1 METKAN
7 HVLIGILT
15 LAMSASIA
23 LFIMWKTKG
32 AFDVEYSN
40 YDIVFEG
47 SVSGLSEASIVQ
59 FNGIKVGIVR
69 RIFWDDDDPNKIRV
83 HVRLRADTPVKVDTI
98 AQMVFQGVTGVTIV
112 ELSGGT
118 PGTPDLEP
126 QPGQEFAIIQSKQ
139 SALQEMFE
147 KAPDMIS
154 QANLLLLQF
163 HKITSDDNIAAISN
177 SLANVEKVTSAL
189 AESDAAILEL
199 LTNVSTISTELAETS
214 KKINLITNDI
224 QGVTSSANRMMEG
237 DAPEMIVQIKEAAD
251 SIGRLADNTNALV
264 EENRDS
270 ISNFTNQGLA
280 DIDGFIAE
288 TRVLVVTLERLAQK
302 LESDPSILV
311 SGAQYPEYEVR
322 K

>member
-7 HVLIGILT
+7 HFLIGILT
-15 LAMSASIA
+15 LSMSATIA

-32 AFDVEYSN
+32 AFDQEYDR
-40 YDIVFEG
+40 YDIIFEG
-47 SVSGLSEASIVQ
+47 SVSGLSEASFVQ
-59 FNGIKVGIVR
+59 FNGIKVGTVR
-69 RIFWDDDDPNKIRV
+69 RIFWDDEDPNKIRV
-83 HVRLRADTPVKVDTI
+83 HVRLRGDTPVKEDTV

-118 PGTPDLEP
+118 PGSPKLEKKK
-126 QPGQEFAIIQSKQ
+126 GQEWPVIRSQP

-163 HKITSDDNIAAISN
+163 HKIASDDNIGAISQ
-177 SLANVEKVTSAL
+177 SLANIETLTTTL
-189 AESDAAILEL
+189 ADSDQDIKEL
-199 LTNVSTISTELAETS
+199 LANVSDISAELSETS
-214 KKINLITNDI
+214 KRINAITADI
-224 QGVTSSANRMMEG
+224 QGVTASANRIMEG
-237 DAPEMIVQIKEAAD
+237 DAPDMVVQIRDAAEAI
-251 SIGRLADNTNALV
+251 SKLADNTNSMV

-302 LESDPSILV
+302 LESDPSVLV
-311 SGAQYPEYEVR
+311 SGAQYPEYEVP